1 MPPVAETGLSGM
13 TVAAAEQYLAAVPA
27 PRWEPSDRLCA
38 TLLVPRPLSSAS
50 GGHEIAG
57 LAEHR
62 PATRYSAIASGG
74 GARAAVRPPS
84 LPSSARRSTGPRRP
98 WFFLPG
104 HWPLTTG
111 R

>member
-1 MPPVAETGLSGM
+1 MPSVTKTGLSGM
-13 TVAAAEQYLAAVPA
+13 TAAAAEQCLAGVPVS
-27 PRWEPSDRLCA
+27 RWEPSDRTCA
-38 TLLVPRPLSSAS
+38 TLLVPRTLLSAS

-62 PATRYSAIASGG
+62 PATRYSAIASVG